1 MKWVVMLILIF
12 CPLTVKGVE
21 EVSSSTKYYKTISYV
36 PSDTVNTKN
45 VKLQYTA
52 EITEQEY
59 ESGKVDDLS
68 SLAVIET
75 TYKKMV
81 VTIFK
86 NGNYYR
92 YQNVLYWTAIP
103 KIRSYDIIG
112 IGFYRTLQP
121 KGSAVFSQ
129 YYCYAKDDCYLSYDI
144 NNRRTS
150 SGGVG
155 ISFKLPSGNL
165 TELKQTIY
173 VDMQKNTDAEV
184 LRQVIVGDYAHAQ
197 NEINLAEARKFD
209 MNLAGIYT
217 YSYLY
222 DDMGIATLKW
232 EGCW

>member
-36 PSDTVNTKN
+36 PNDIVNTKN
-45 VKLQYTA
+45 EKLQYTA

-121 KGSAVFSQ
+121 KGSAVFHS
-129 YYCYAKDDCYLSYDI
+129 I
-144 NNRRTS
+144 I
-150 SGGVG
+150 V
-155 ISFKLPSGNL
+155 
-165 TELKQTIY
+165 
-173 VDMQKNTDAEV
+173 MQKMI
-184 LRQVIVGDYAHAQ
+184 VI
-197 NEINLAEARKFD
+197 
-209 MNLAGIYT
+209 
-217 YSYLY
+217 
-222 DDMGIATLKW
+222 
-232 EGCW
+232 

>member
-1 MKWVVMLILIF
+1 
-12 CPLTVKGVE
+12 
-21 EVSSSTKYYKTISYV
+21 
-36 PSDTVNTKN
+36 
-45 VKLQYTA
+45 
-52 EITEQEY
+52 
-59 ESGKVDDLS
+59 
-68 SLAVIET
+68 
-75 TYKKMV
+75 MV